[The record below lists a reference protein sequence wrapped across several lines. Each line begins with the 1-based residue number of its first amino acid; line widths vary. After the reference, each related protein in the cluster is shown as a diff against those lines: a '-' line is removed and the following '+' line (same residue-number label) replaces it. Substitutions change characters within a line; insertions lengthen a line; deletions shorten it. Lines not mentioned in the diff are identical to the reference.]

1 MNNFG
6 QNVRNGAR
14 KLIKSPGF
22 TLFAVLTLALGIG
35 VNTAIFS
42 VAQAILFRSL
52 PFSDPDSLVM
62 VWVNNPRLK
71 LGRDKL
77 PTSVADFI
85 DWREQNKSFQDMATF
100 TTFSFAL
107 TDGDIP
113 EKIDSALC
121 SASFFSVLGTPAAR
135 GRVFVPGEDK
145 AGNNHVAVISDN
157 LWRRR
162 FAGDPN
168 VLGKTLTLTGEK
180 YTVIGIM
187 PPGFDFPQ
195 NSSVPDLGFTPQT
208 ELWVPLVW
216 DEATTKDRR
225 SLSLPVI
232 ARLKPGVTLP
242 QAQSDMSTI
251 AANIDQQYKKSAGFG
266 ATVLE
271 LREQMTGGYRLALWV
286 LLGTAA
292 FVLLIACSNIAN
304 LLLVWFLR
312 RQKEFAVRTALGA
325 SRAHLV
331 WQMLTESVLLSVI
344 GGALGL
350 LLAKLATTVL
360 LAFGPDIPRVNEVGL
375 NGWVLGFAFLISLL
389 TGVLTGLIPALQAS

>member
-6 QNVRNGAR
+6 HYLRNAAR
-14 KLIKSPGF
+14 SLIKSPSF

-42 VAQAILFRSL
+42 VAHAILFRPL
-52 PFSDPDSLVM
+52 PFGDPDSLVM
-62 VWVNNPRLK
+62 IWGNNPRLK

-77 PTSVADFI
+77 PSSVADFI
-85 DWREQNKSFQDMATF
+85 DWREQNKSFQDLATF

-107 TDGDIP
+107 TEGDVP

-162 FAGDPN
+162 FGGDPN

-180 YTVIGIM
+180 YEVIGIM

-195 NSSVPDLGFTPQT
+195 NASVPEFGFTAQT

-216 DEATTKDRR
+216 DEVAIKDRR
-225 SLSLPVI
+225 SLSLPVV

-242 QAQSDMSTI
+242 QAQADMSAI
-251 AANIDQQYKKSAGFG
+251 AANIDQQYKKSLGFG
-266 ATVLE
+266 ATVTE
-271 LREQMTGGYRLALWV
+271 LREQMVGDYRLALLV

-292 FVLLIACSNIAN
+292 FVLVIACSNIAN

-312 RQKEFAVRTALGA
+312 RQKEFAVR
-325 SRAHLV
+325 
-331 WQMLTESVLLSVI
+331 
-344 GGALGL
+344 
-350 LLAKLATTVL
+350 
-360 LAFGPDIPRVNEVGL
+360 
-375 NGWVLGFAFLISLL
+375 
-389 TGVLTGLIPALQAS
+389 